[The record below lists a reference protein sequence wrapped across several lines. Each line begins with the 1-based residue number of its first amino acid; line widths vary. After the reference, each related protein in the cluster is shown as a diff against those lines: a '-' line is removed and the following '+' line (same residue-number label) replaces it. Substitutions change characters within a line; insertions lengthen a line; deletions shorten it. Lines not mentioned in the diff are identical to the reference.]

1 MSFLLTLLSGILG
14 GVILNI
20 MPCVIPALFAKA
32 YHVVKLRNQENSA
45 EKLAQKKKNEFFFL
59 LGILVTF
66 STLAIFII
74 SLKASGKALGWGMQ
88 MQNPIFVGALTVL
101 TYLFA
106 ISNFELVD
114 LNLGITQKG
123 SKGKSEQIKAFL
135 DGIFITLISTPCSA
149 PILGTATTY
158 ALSKDSAWWETLLL
172 FWSIGLGL
180 ALPSLAF
187 TLITPIAN
195 LIPKP
200 GKWADYFKTL
210 VGYSLIAATVWLFSV
225 LVSLINQSQLILM
238 LYMMTVLTAFLH
250 LRKQASEPLKD
261 TNGLDLY
268 DDQSN
273 QPVTPLSKNPG
284 KKWAFYLTF
293 SALILWIAHTIQLES
308 LNTQITVK
316 DTIKTSASHL
326 KWVAFSE
333 EKIKT
338 YLAQKRPVFVDFT
351 ADWCVSCKAF
361 EKAHLNTPEMI
372 ALFET
377 TQFVAM
383 QADLTKED
391 DALWEFLGKYNRSGI
406 PAYFL
411 FSPDGTV
418 DLLPEGPPL
427 NLADK
432 MKALSEKYPVSGFL
446 EAPAMS
452 DQKK

>member
-1 MSFLLTLLSGILG
+1 MSFLLTLLSGLFG
-14 GVILNI
+14 GMILNI

-32 YHVVKLRNQENSA
+32 YHVVKLKDQENA

-66 STLAIFII
+66 SMLALFVI

-88 MQNPIFVGALTVL
+88 MQNPIFVGALTII

-114 LNLGITQKG
+114 LNVGITQKG
-123 SKGKSEQIKAFL
+123 GKGKSEKIKAFL
-135 DGIFITLISTPCSA
+135 DGMFITLISTPCSA
-149 PILGTATTY
+149 PILGTATTV

-172 FWSIGLGL
+172 FWSIGFGL

-200 GKWADYFKTL
+200 GKWADYFKTF

-225 LVSLINQSQLILM
+225 LVTLINQSQIILM
-238 LYMMTVLTAFLH
+238 LYVMTTITAFLH
-250 LRKQASEPLKD
+250 LRKQASEALKD
-261 TNGLDLY
+261 ANGFDLY
-268 DDQSN
+268 DDQTN
-273 QPVTPLSKNPG
+273 QPVTPLSQNPG
-284 KKWAFYLTF
+284 KKWAFYLAFT
-293 SALILWIAHTIQLES
+293 AILLWLGSLMHAES
-308 LNTQITVK
+308 LP
-316 DTIKTSASHL
+316 IKANHL
-326 KWVAFSE
+326 NWEAFSE
-333 EKIKT
+333 TKIKS
-338 YLAQKRPVFVDFT
+338 YLDQKRPVFVDFT

-361 EKAHLNTPEMI
+361 EKAHLNTAEMI
-372 ALFET
+372 DLFDK

-391 DALWEFLGKYNRSGI
+391 EALWDFLAKYNRSGI

-427 NLADK
+427 SLADK
-432 MKALSEKYPVSGFL
+432 IKALNEKYPVGGRL
-446 EAPAMS
+446 
-452 DQKK
+452 K